1 MTCLGF
7 RNIVASYF
15 FWAEKWLEHRS
26 WLCSSGR
33 DAAPSLLSSDPGLG
47 TEVPH
52 AAAAHAEVERKE
64 EEQSKPCSSVPGDFH
79 RRGSQA
85 VGGGFGS
92 HPSRWVESA
101 LQAAGGGGQRG
112 CSHRPRSPGQSVF
125 CPSNVSG
132 ATAGTEGGRQ
142 CHPAQPSGR
151 TWRELSRRADGL
163 QWEGRPRSSRTPRFL
178 SYIRT
183 VVSLRRRTR
192 KLWGCS
198 GHPSA

>member
-112 CSHRPRSPGQSVF
+112 CSHRPRGPGQSVF
-125 CPSNVSG
+125 CPSDVRVPLLEPR
-132 ATAGTEGGRQ
+132 EGGSATQ
-142 CHPAQPSGR
+142 H
-151 TWRELSRRADGL
+151 SRL
-163 QWEGRPRSSRTPRFL
+163 EGRGANRAAEL
-178 SYIRT
+178 T
-183 VVSLRRRTR
+183 VY
-192 KLWGCS
+192 S
-198 GHPSA
+198 GKGGRDRAGLPGS